1 MQAGNLNSSII
12 LIGGSAGSLPAI
24 KHLLAHLPRNFSTS
38 IVVILHRM
46 KNAASDMDYLLTNA
60 TGYSVIEP
68 EDKSEL
74 LPGSIFLAPQNYH
87 LLAEPDGT
95 ISLDYSEAEL
105 HSRPSINITFES
117 FSEIYTSRVVAFIL
131 SGLNYDGAEGLAAVI
146 AHGGKGFI
154 LHPDEC
160 EFTVMPVAAKLQ
172 NPTLSY
178 SSLNQLTN
186 IITTESQ

>member
-1 MQAGNLNSSII
+1 MQVDKTGRNII

-24 KHLLAHLPRNFSTS
+24 EHLLAHLPTGFSAS

-46 KNAASDMDYLLTNA
+46 KNAASEMESLLTNT

-74 LPGSIFLAPQNYH
+74 LQGSIFLAPQNYH

-117 FSEIYTSRVVAFIL
+117 FAEVYRESISAFIL
-131 SGLNYDGAEGLAAVI
+131 SGLNNDGASGITSVV
-146 AHGGKGFI
+146 AHGGKGYI
-154 LHPDEC
+154 LNPEEC
-160 EFTVMPVAAKLQ
+160 EFTIMPLAAKAA
-172 NPTLSY
+172 NPDIQYY
-178 SSLNQLTN
+178 SLKQLTT
-186 IITTESQ
+186 ILSTEAS